1 MALGGRAGVFMDKI
15 IETLEKH
22 AGAASLQSTNE
33 ILGALIQSEQAVGHV
48 YSMSYGTALV
58 QVHDHQRAKTG
69 GIPGL
74 SFLIATRKEPN
85 DELDFENESASVLLL
100 RVLDASPLPTDRE
113 AERLRVEAAQRVT
126 GTDETWDSP
135 ENIDAFTF
143 NTLGFAGL
151 KCRILGTFYVAQKKD
166 KTGKN
171 FLTLQFGSDISN
183 FYSNAALRAY
193 KPNGAA
199 LAIIANYLDPELSF
213 DPDLVAHRVEIGN
226 VRYASTARQGQ
237 NIEQVRVSIAP
248 TDLLNM
254 KTALFGMTR
263 TGKSNTTK
271 ILVKSIFELRHKL
284 NDKGRIGQ
292 LIFDINGEYANVN
305 VQDDDSA
312 IKNVWKSHSTGKKQ
326 DVSTYGL
333 IPHPNDP
340 DRNLLKINF
349 FTDDMMAVG
358 KSMLDKHLEE
368 DKAQFVTAFKSVDL
382 ANVPDSSDQSVTIRW
397 TRRVLVYRALLAKAA
412 FEVPSQFK
420 SPSGKGLFGVQLTN
434 AMQNS
439 EHDKTA
445 EFAAGGKAL
454 AKLNEGKTISWD
466 QLVNALQHLHS
477 FITTKDSG
485 WTDFNNEYLK
495 RSTSGQSWADADLLG
510 LLGMIGAQNGAV
522 RLRSM
527 SERHSAS
534 VTQDYAVGILKDLH
548 AGKLVIIDQS
558 LGDERLNQIVSDRII
573 DFIFKMH
580 QRLFSTSQAPPQIL
594 VYVEEA
600 HNRLPKGS
608 ETDAT
613 LIWPRVAKEGAKL
626 KIGMVYA
633 TQEVSSIQKNILKNT
648 SNWFIGHLNTDE
660 TGELRRYYDFGD
672 YEDSILRAQNPGF
685 LRVKTRSNPYVIS
698 VQIDQFIMPR
708 EVPRAARA

>member
-1 MALGGRAGVFMDKI
+1 MRDILVVDKI

-22 AGAASLQSTNE
+22 AATAALEATNQ
-33 ILGALIQSEQAVGHV
+33 LLCALIQPEQAVGHV

-58 QVHDHQRAKTG
+58 QVHDHQRGKAG

-74 SFLIATRKEPN
+74 SFLIATRKEPT
-85 DELDFENESASVLLL
+85 DTLDFENESASVLLL
-100 RVLDASPLPTDRE
+100 RVLDAAPLPTDRE

-151 KCRILGTFYVAQKKD
+151 KCRILGTFYAVMKRD
-166 KTGKN
+166 NFGKEH
-171 FLTLQFGSDISN
+171 LRLQFGSDISN
-183 FYSNAALRAY
+183 FYSNSALRAY
-193 KPNGAA
+193 KPNGQA
-199 LAIIANYLDPELSF
+199 LQIIANYLDRELSF
-213 DPDLVAHRVEIGN
+213 DPDLVDHRVEIGS

-271 ILVKSIFELRHKL
+271 ILIKSIFELRHKL
-284 NDKGRIGQ
+284 ADRGKIGQ

-312 IKNVWKSHSTGKKQ
+312 VKNVWKSNPGGKQ
-326 DVSTYGL
+326 DDVATYGL

-340 DRNLLKINF
+340 SRNLLKINF
-349 FTDDMMAVG
+349 FSDDMLAVG
-358 KSMLDKHLEE
+358 KSMLDRHLEE

-382 ANVPDSSDQSVTIRW
+382 DTTPHSSDGSATTRW
-397 TRRVLVYRALLAKAA
+397 NRRVLVYRALLAKAK
-412 FEVPSQFK
+412 FGIPTNMK
-420 SPSGKGLFGVQLTN
+420 TPWGKGLFGQELTD
-434 AMQNS
+434 AMQAS
-439 EHDKTA
+439 THDSAA
-445 EFAAGGKAL
+445 EFSAGGSTL
-454 AKLNEGKTISWD
+454 ARLNEAKTTTWD
-466 QLVNALQHLHS
+466 QLVNALQNLHL

-485 WTDFNNEYLK
+485 WADFNNKYLK
-495 RSTSGQSWADADLLG
+495 KSSSGQSWADADLLG
-510 LLGMIGAQNGAV
+510 ILGMIGAQNGAV
-522 RLRSM
+522 RLRAM
-527 SERHSAS
+527 ADRHSS
-534 VTQDYAVGILKDLH
+534 TVSQDYAVGILNDLH
-548 AGKLVIIDQS
+548 GGKLVIVDQS

-573 DFIFKMH
+573 EFIFKEH
-580 QRLFSTSQAPPQIL
+580 QRLFSTSQLPPQIMI
-594 VYVEEA
+594 YVEEA

-608 ETDAT
+608 ETDTT

-633 TQEVSSIQKNILKNT
+633 TQEVSSIQRNILKNT
-648 SNWFIGHLNTDE
+648 SNWFIGHLNNTDE

-672 YEDSILRAQNPGF
+672 YEDSIFRAQNPGF
-685 LRVKTRSNPYVIS
+685 LRVKTRSNPYVIP
-698 VQIDQFIMPR
+698 VQIDQFIMPKGAG
-708 EVPRAARA
+708 RATRA

>member
-1 MALGGRAGVFMDKI
+1 MDKI
-15 IETLEKH
+15 IETLERH
-22 AGAASLQSTNE
+22 AGAASLEDTNRL
-33 ILGALIQSEQAVGHV
+33 LGSLIQPEQAVGHV

-58 QVHDHQRAKTG
+58 QVHDHQRGKAG

-74 SFLIATRKEPN
+74 SFLIATRKEPK
-85 DELDFENESASVLLL
+85 DEFDFENESASVLLL
-100 RVLDASPLPTDRE
+100 RVLDASALPTDRE

-151 KCRILGTFYVAQKKD
+151 KCRILGTFYVVRKKD
-166 KTGKN
+166 KTGKDV
-171 FLTLQFGSDISN
+171 LTLQFGSDISN
-183 FYSNAALRAY
+183 FYSNSALRAY

-199 LAIIANYLDPELSF
+199 LEIIANYLDPELSF
-213 DPDLVAHRVEIGN
+213 DPDLVAHRVEIGS

-237 NIEQVRVSIAP
+237 NVEQVRVSIAP

-284 NDKGRIGQ
+284 SDKGKIGQ

-312 IKNVWKSHSTGKKQ
+312 IKNVWKSNAAGRKE

-333 IPHPNDP
+333 ISHPNDP
-340 DRNLLKINF
+340 NRNLLKINF
-349 FTDDMMAVG
+349 FVDDMLSIG

-382 ANVPDSSDQSVTIRW
+382 ANVPDSSDQSATTRW
-397 TRRVLVYRALLAKAA
+397 NRRVLAYRALLTKAK
-412 FEVPSQFK
+412 FDVPSNFK
-420 SPSGKGLFGVQLTN
+420 TPLGKGLFGVALTQ

-439 EHDKTA
+439 QHDNAA

-454 AKLNEGKTISWD
+454 EKLNEAKSTSWD
-466 QLVNALQHLHS
+466 QLVNALQNLHS
-477 FITTKDSG
+477 FIVTRDSG
-485 WTDFNNEYLK
+485 WADFNNKYLGT
-495 RSTSGQSWADADLLG
+495 SSSGQSWADADLLG
-510 LLGMIGAQNGAV
+510 ILGMIGAQNGAV
-522 RLRSM
+522 RLRPM
-527 SERHSAS
+527 AERHSAS
-534 VTQDYAVGILKDLH
+534 VIQDYAVGILSDLH

-573 DFIFKMH
+573 DFIFKEH
-580 QRLFSTSQAPPQIL
+580 QRLFSTSQLPPQIL

-648 SNWFIGHLNTDE
+648 SNWFIGHLNNTDE

-685 LRVKTRSNPYVIS
+685 LRVKTRSNPYVIP
-698 VQIDQFIMPR
+698 VQIDQFVMPK
-708 EVPRAARA
+708 EAPRAARA

>member
-1 MALGGRAGVFMDKI
+1 MDKI
-15 IETLEKH
+15 IEILEKH
-22 AGAASLQSTNE
+22 AGAASLEDTNRL
-33 ILGALIQSEQAVGHV
+33 LGALIQPDQTVGHV

-58 QVHDHQRAKTG
+58 QVHDHQRGKAG

-74 SFLIATRKEPN
+74 SFLIATRKELK

-126 GTDETWDSP
+126 GTNETWDSP

-151 KCRILGTFYVAQKKD
+151 KCRILGTFYVVRKKD
-166 KTGKN
+166 KSGKEVLN
-171 FLTLQFGSDISN
+171 LQFGSDISN
-183 FYSNAALRAY
+183 FYSNSALKAY

-199 LAIIANYLDPELSF
+199 LEVIANYLDPELSF
-213 DPDLVAHRVEIGN
+213 DPDLVSHRVEIGN

-271 ILVKSIFELRHKL
+271 ILIKSIFELRHKL
-284 NDKGRIGQ
+284 KDKGKIGQ

-305 VQDDDSA
+305 VQDDDTA
-312 IKNVWKSHSTGKKQ
+312 IKNVWKSNVDGKKD
-326 DVSTYGL
+326 DVSTYGV

-349 FTDDMMAVG
+349 FADDMLGVG
-358 KSMLDKHLEE
+358 KSMLDKHLDE
-368 DKAQFVTAFKSVDL
+368 DKAQFVTAFKAVDL
-382 ANVPDSSDQSVTIRW
+382 AEAPEPSDRSATTRW
-397 TRRVLVYRALLAKAA
+397 NRRVLAYRSLLAKAK
-412 FEVPSQFK
+412 FGIPGNFK
-420 SPSGKGLFGVQLTN
+420 SPVGKGLFGKELTD
-434 AMQNS
+434 AMQGS
-439 EHDKTA
+439 AHDNA
-445 EFAAGGKAL
+445 AVFGAAGNTLVRIHSGSAC
-454 AKLNEGKTISWD
+454 SWD
-466 QLVNALQHLHS
+466 QLVNALEGLHA
-477 FITTKDSG
+477 FITTRESG
-485 WTDFNNEYLK
+485 WTDFNSDYLRK
-495 RSTSGQSWADADLLG
+495 STSGQSWADADLLG
-510 LLGMIGAQNGAV
+510 VLGMIGAQNGAV
-522 RLRSM
+522 RLRAM
-527 SERHSAS
+527 ADRHGPS
-534 VTQDYAVGILKDLH
+534 VTQDYAAGILNDLH
-548 AGKLVIIDQS
+548 AGKLVIVDQS

-573 DFIFKMH
+573 DFIFKEH
-580 QRLFSTSQAPPQIL
+580 QKLFSTSQSPPQIM

-600 HNRLPKGS
+600 HNRLPKGT

-648 SNWFIGHLNTDE
+648 SNWFIGHLNNTDE
-660 TGELRRYYDFGD
+660 TGELRRYYDFED
-672 YEDSILRAQNPGF
+672 YESSILRAQNPGF
-685 LRVKTRSNPYVIS
+685 LRVKTRSNPYVIP
-698 VQIDQFIMPR
+698 VQIDQFVMPK
-708 EVPRAARA
+708 EAPRAARA

>member
-1 MALGGRAGVFMDKI
+1 MDKI

-22 AGAASLQSTNE
+22 AGAASLEDTNQL
-33 ILGALIQSEQAVGHV
+33 LGALIQPEQAVGHV

-58 QVHDHQRAKTG
+58 QVHDHQRGKAG

-74 SFLIATRKEPN
+74 SFLIATRKEPK
-85 DELDFENESASVLLL
+85 DDLDFDNESASILVL

-151 KCRILGTFYVAQKKD
+151 KCRILGTFYVVRKKD
-166 KTGKN
+166 KTGKEVQ
-171 FLTLQFGSDISN
+171 TLQFGSDISN
-183 FYSNAALRAY
+183 FYSNSALRAY
-193 KPNGAA
+193 KPNGPA
-199 LAIIANYLDPELSF
+199 LEIIANYLDPELSF

-284 NDKGRIGQ
+284 KEKGKIGQ

-305 VQDDDSA
+305 VQDDNSA
-312 IKNVWKSHSTGKKQ
+312 IKNVWKSNPAGKKE

-349 FTDDMMAVG
+349 FADDMLAVG

-382 ANVPDSSDQSVTIRW
+382 ANAPDSSDQSATTRW
-397 TRRVLVYRALLAKAA
+397 NRRVLAYRALLTKAK
-412 FEVPSQFK
+412 FEVPSDFRT
-420 SPSGKGLFGVQLTN
+420 PSGKALFGVQLTK
-434 AMQNS
+434 AMQES
-439 EHDKTA
+439 EHDNKA

-454 AKLNEGKTISWD
+454 EKLNEGKATTWD
-466 QLVNALQHLHS
+466 QLVNALQNLHS

-485 WTDFNNEYLK
+485 WLGFNNEYLK
-495 RSTSGQSWADADLLG
+495 KSSTGQSWADADLLG
-510 LLGMIGAQNGAV
+510 ILGMIGAQNGAV
-522 RLRSM
+522 RLRQM
-527 SERHSAS
+527 ADRHSAS
-534 VTQDYAVGILKDLH
+534 VAQDYAVGILKDLH
-548 AGKLVIIDQS
+548 TGKLVIIDQS

-573 DFIFKMH
+573 DFIFKEH
-580 QRLFSTSQAPPQIL
+580 QRLFSTSQLPPQIL

-648 SNWFIGHLNTDE
+648 SNWFIGHLNNTDE

-685 LRVKTRSNPYVIS
+685 LRVKTRSNPYVIP
-698 VQIDQFIMPR
+698 VQIDQFVMPK
-708 EVPRAARA
+708 EAPRAARS

>member
-1 MALGGRAGVFMDKI
+1 MDKI
-15 IETLEKH
+15 IEILEKH
-22 AGAASLQSTNE
+22 AGAASLEDTNRL
-33 ILGALIQSEQAVGHV
+33 LGALIQPDQTVGHV

-58 QVHDHQRAKTG
+58 QVHDHQRGKAG

-74 SFLIATRKEPN
+74 SFLIATRKEPK

-126 GTDETWDSP
+126 GTNETWDSP

-151 KCRILGTFYVAQKKD
+151 KCRILGTFYVVRKKD
-166 KTGKN
+166 KSGKEVLN
-171 FLTLQFGSDISN
+171 LQFGSDISN
-183 FYSNAALRAY
+183 FYSNSALKAY
-193 KPNGAA
+193 KPNGSA
-199 LAIIANYLDPELSF
+199 LEIISNYLDPELSF
-213 DPDLVAHRVEIGN
+213 DPDLVSHRVEIGN

-237 NIEQVRVSIAP
+237 NIEKVRVSIAP

-284 NDKGRIGQ
+284 KDKGKIGQ

-312 IKNVWKSHSTGKKQ
+312 IKNVWKSNPAGKKE

-349 FTDDMMAVG
+349 FADDMLGVG
-358 KSMLDKHLEE
+358 KLMLDKHLEE
-368 DKAQFVTAFKSVDL
+368 DKAQFVSAFKSVDL
-382 ANVPDSSDQSVTIRW
+382 INTPDSSDQSATTRW
-397 TRRVLVYRALLAKAA
+397 NRRVLAYRALLTKAK
-412 FEVPSQFK
+412 FEAPSNLKAPF
-420 SPSGKGLFGVQLTN
+420 GKGLFGVPLTK
-434 AMQNS
+434 AMQES
-439 EHDKTA
+439 QHDNAA

-454 AKLNEGKTISWD
+454 EKLSEGKATSWD
-466 QLVNALQHLHS
+466 QLVNALQNLHS

-485 WTDFNNEYLK
+485 WSDFNNKYL
-495 RSTSGQSWADADLLG
+495 RTSSSGQSWADADLLG
-510 LLGMIGAQNGAV
+510 ILGMIGAQNGAV
-522 RLRSM
+522 RLRLM
-527 SERHSAS
+527 ADRHSSS
-534 VTQDYAVGILKDLH
+534 VEQDYAVGILKDLH
-548 AGKLVIIDQS
+548 TGRLVIIDQS

-573 DFIFKMH
+573 DFIFKEH
-580 QRLFSTSQAPPQIL
+580 QRLFSTSQLPPQIL

-648 SNWFIGHLNTDE
+648 SNWFIGHLNNTDE

-685 LRVKTRSNPYVIS
+685 LRVKTRSNPYVIP
-698 VQIDQFIMPR
+698 VQIDQFVMPK
-708 EVPRAARA
+708 EAPRAARA